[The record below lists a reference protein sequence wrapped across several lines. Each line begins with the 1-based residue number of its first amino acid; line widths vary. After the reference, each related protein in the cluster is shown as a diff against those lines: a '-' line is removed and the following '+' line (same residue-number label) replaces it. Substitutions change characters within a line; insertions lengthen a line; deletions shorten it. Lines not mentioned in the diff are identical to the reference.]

1 MTTVSGT
8 SSTTGTSSSSS
19 TSTTSAF
26 NKLGA
31 TDFLKLLT
39 AQLNNQ
45 DPTQPV
51 DNTQMVAQLA
61 QFSSLAAANQT
72 NTQLSTISDQID
84 KLGGTTA

>member
-39 AQLNNQ
+39 AQLNHQ

-72 NTQLSTISDQID
+72 NTQLSTISDQIG